1 MLSAPAILSKTITW
15 QRRLRAYHS
24 PACCCVGTEGQDRH
38 VNQLPAVVATPGQQA
53 LDKARQQLL
62 RERQANS
69 QYASLPVL
77 MGQSED
83 TGGLQQSAQA
93 TECLPPVDNKAL
105 KELQDLLPDLAGR
118 WQKLQPQ
125 ILLLMT
131 ADTSIVAV
139 RLLQLKMW
147 FPEANVST
155 MVSQR
160 PTLVLDE
167 EFNGIPAAMKVLQ
180 HWFAADAIDH
190 MVQEEPLFL
199 VEDVESA
206 ISSLNRWMSTTNGA
220 HKLQRHP
227 HLLLSLVPNRKLSL
241 W

>member
-1 MLSAPAILSKTITW
+1 M
-15 QRRLRAYHS
+15 
-24 PACCCVGTEGQDRH
+24 
-38 VNQLPAVVATPGQQA
+38 NQLPPVVATPGQQA
-53 LDKARQQLL
+53 LDNARQQLL

-77 MGQSED
+77 LGQSED
-83 TGGLQQSAQA
+83 TDGRQQSAQA
-93 TECLPPVDNKAL
+93 VERLQPVDTKAL
-105 KELQDLLPDLAGR
+105 KELQNLLPDLADR

-125 ILLLMT
+125 ILVLMI
-131 ADTSIVAV
+131 ADTSTVAV

-167 EFNGIPAAMKVLQ
+167 EFNGIPAAMKVMQ

>member
-1 MLSAPAILSKTITW
+1 
-15 QRRLRAYHS
+15 
-24 PACCCVGTEGQDRH
+24 
-38 VNQLPAVVATPGQQA
+38 
-53 LDKARQQLL
+53 
-62 RERQANS
+62 
-69 QYASLPVL
+69 

-206 ISSLNRWMSTTNGA
+206 ISSLNSSLRAVSL
-220 HKLQRHP
+220 KLT
-227 HLLLSLVPNRKLSL
+227 VIYKGYKCF
-241 W
+241 

>member
-1 MLSAPAILSKTITW
+1 MLSAPAVLSRSLTW
-15 QRRLRAYHS
+15 QIRLRAEHS
-24 PACCCVGTEGQDRH
+24 LACACVGTEDKDRH
-38 VNQLPAVVATPGQQA
+38 VSQLPAVIVTPGQQA

-62 RERQANS
+62 GERQANS

-77 MGQSED
+77 MGQSEEIA
-83 TGGLQQSAQA
+83 GLQESAQA
-93 TECLPPVDNKAL
+93 NVFLQPFDNKAL
-105 KELQDLLPDLAGR
+105 KELQNLLPDLAGR
-118 WQKLQPQ
+118 WHKLQPQ

-131 ADTSIVAV
+131 ADTSTVAV
-139 RLLQLKMW
+139 RLLQLKLW

-167 EFNGIPAAMKVLQ
+167 DFKGIPAAIKVMQ

-206 ISSLNRWMSTTNGA
+206 ISSLNRLCIM
-220 HKLQRHP
+220 HY
-227 HLLLSLVPNRKLSL
+227 LVAAPVCR
-241 W
+241 